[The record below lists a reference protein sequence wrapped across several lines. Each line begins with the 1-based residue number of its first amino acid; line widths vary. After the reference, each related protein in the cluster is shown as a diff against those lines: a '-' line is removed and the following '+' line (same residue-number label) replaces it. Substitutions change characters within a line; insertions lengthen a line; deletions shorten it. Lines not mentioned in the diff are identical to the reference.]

1 VRTTKPSLIHRRRAG
16 GVRITQRR
24 LEPYY
29 YIVAGV
35 LLQGLSPV
43 LTKLLLHDGLS
54 RETVVAARYLLA
66 VLVLLP
72 FGFPTSDSRTPAGP
86 PRPRDWV
93 ALLLVGVL
101 GSGVGALL
109 FTAALEYSSAGV
121 VNAISKTAP
130 IFVAFLGVLT
140 LRERVT
146 RNRLLLVGAMVGTDL
161 MIGLGDAF
169 GGVDVR
175 ARLVGDGLALLAGL
189 TRATAE
195 ILAKGA
201 LRRFRPATVTLWRFL
216 GGVALT
222 GSIALAS
229 GQWRDLL
236 HLQLRGALIL
246 GLLGIVCTALSMF
259 LYYRGTAHIPVHV
272 AVSLRILGAI
282 ATVVVSW
289 IVLDETLNLYHVA
302 GMGLLISGA
311 YLLVIRTARE
321 EPQEPLAREP
331 RRLRPQAP
339 SAGRMRVRLTL
350 LIATFIIATVVLA
363 TGLSVRHT
371 NQVVQEQIR
380 LTMGKVAAV
389 LVQLPGLED
398 PPGRQTLQQ
407 YLSRVVRHRIQD
419 QSYSVDIIYIAMRD
433 GQDNLLAFA
442 VNEDITLVD
451 SRGQPY
457 SASDP
462 AAARRLLDMAE
473 AGGLSSDRDIIPV
486 RAELRR
492 PESPDA
498 PAVVVEI
505 GCKRSIV
512 NRVLAENVARSSALV
527 IVLVSLGVLLAARA
541 VRRFTRPIERI
552 AAALQRLSGGE
563 LDLPLYSEGHG
574 EVRQMGDALQS
585 VRDSLR
591 AVPALQRA
599 LALQAAAQAA
609 TGHILRPSD
618 SVAEHDAPRIALLL
632 LGLPPRQSP
641 AGGEELLAWAE
652 DAVAAILRAEGEV
665 DRSLPGWLVCH
676 WPADGEEDALWAV
689 VAAQQVRDDLA
700 EPDVMLLELAHVGR
714 GHLGPDHE
722 RVAQVL
728 ERLGVSADDLPG
740 STLCV
745 GETVH
750 RELGHFLELEAV
762 EGKPLWVLLGLR
774 EEPAEEG
781 LQDLSEG

>member
-1 VRTTKPSLIHRRRAG
+1 MRPAG
-16 GVRITQRR
+16 GVPITQRR

-29 YIVAGV
+29 YIVAGI

-43 LTKLLLHDGLS
+43 LTKLLLQEGLS
-54 RETVVAARYLLA
+54 RDAVVAGRYLLA

-72 FGFPTSDSRTPAGP
+72 FGFPTGQAPTPAGP

-109 FTAALEYSSAGV
+109 FTAGLQYSSAGV

-130 IFVAFLGVLT
+130 IFVAFLAVLT

-146 RNRLLLVGAMVGTDL
+146 RNRLLLVGAMIGTDL
-161 MIGLGDAF
+161 MMGVGDALA
-169 GGVDVR
+169 GTDGR
-175 ARLVGDGLALLAGL
+175 TRLMGDGLALLAGL

-216 GGVALT
+216 GGLAFT
-222 GSIALAS
+222 ACFALAS
-229 GQWRDLL
+229 GQWRGLL
-236 HLQLRGALIL
+236 HLSAQGFLNL
-246 GLLGIVCTALSMF
+246 GLLGVACTAVSMF
-259 LYYRGTAHIPVHV
+259 LYYRGTAQIPVHV

-282 ATVVVSW
+282 ATVVLSW
-289 IVLDETLNLYHVA
+289 IILGETLNLCHVA
-302 GMGLLISGA
+302 GMTLLISGA
-311 YLLVIRTARE
+311 YLLVVRTARE
-321 EPQEPLAREP
+321 EPLEVLPHEP
-331 RRLRPQAP
+331 RRGRPTAP
-339 SAGRMRVRLTL
+339 PVGRIRVRLTL
-350 LIATFIIATVVLA
+350 LIAAFLIATVVL
-363 TGLSVRHT
+363 TTSLSVRHT
-371 NQVVQEQIR
+371 NEMVQEQIR

-419 QSYSVDIIYIAMRD
+419 ESYSVDIIYIAMRD

-451 SRGQPY
+451 DQGQPY

-473 AGGLSSDRDIIPV
+473 SGALSRERDIIPV

-492 PESPDA
+492 PETPDQ
-498 PAVVVEI
+498 PAAVVEI
-505 GCKRSIV
+505 GCKRSIA
-512 NRVLAENVARSSALV
+512 NRVLAENVARTSALV
-527 IVLVSLGVLLAARA
+527 IVLVSLGVFMAAYA

-552 AAALQRLSGGE
+552 AAALQRLSAGD

-585 VRDSLR
+585 LRDTLR

-609 TGHILRPSD
+609 RRHGGTPPD
-618 SVAEHDAPRIALLL
+618 QPDTADAPQLALLML
-632 LGLPPRQSP
+632 SLPVDVEE
-641 AGGEELLAWAE
+641 AGGEALLAWAE
-652 DAVAAILRAEGEV
+652 DVVAAILRAEGEV

-676 WPADGEEDALWAV
+676 WPANGEEDALWAV
-689 VAAQQVRDDLA
+689 VAARQVMGELTRPVPA
-700 EPDVMLLELAHVGR
+700 VLELAAIPF
-714 GHLGPDHE
+714 GHLGIGPDHE
-722 RVAQVL
+722 RIA
-728 ERLGVSADDLPG
+728 RLLATLLPEGDLPPEG
-740 STLCV
+740 TLCA
-745 GETVH
+745 GP
-750 RELGHFLELEAV
+750 RLYAQIGRFLDV
-762 EGKPLWVLLGLR
+762 EPVAGKPLWSLRGLR
-774 EEPAEEG
+774 EEPGDEA
-781 LQDLSEG
+781 LPDLADA